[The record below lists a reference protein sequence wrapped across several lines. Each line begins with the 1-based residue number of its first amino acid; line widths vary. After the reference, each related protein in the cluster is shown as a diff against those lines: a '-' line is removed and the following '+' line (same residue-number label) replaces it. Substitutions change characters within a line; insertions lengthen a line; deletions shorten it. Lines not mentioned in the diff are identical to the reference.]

1 MLCYLLYRQ
10 MHVVHVLFIVFVY
23 VFTVDMSMMSVA
35 AKDSMTGATKEE
47 GECFVHCIDFHSSI
61 YGFWLSL
68 LCLQTFLSVIYQIF
82 QTYWGVYMN
91 S

>member
-1 MLCYLLYRQ
+1 

-61 YGFWLSL
+61 YGF
-68 LCLQTFLSVIYQIF
+68 
-82 QTYWGVYMN
+82 
-91 S
+91 